1 MKRFL
6 LMAVAAAGLTLVGFT
21 STAKA
26 DHYMGGGWGGGYGR
40 GYGYGGFHGGCGPR
54 YGYGYRPYVAPG
66 LFIGGP
72 RVGVGIGIGTGYAY
86 PPPPV
91 YGAGYGYPGY
101 YGGW

>member
-6 LMAVAAAGLTLVGFT
+6 LLAAAVGGLVFAGSA

-26 DHYMGGGWGGGYGR
+26 DHFVGGWRGGYAR
-40 GYGYGGFHGGCGPR
+40 PYAYGWRPGWGPR
-54 YGYGYRPYVAPG
+54 YAYGYRPYVAPG

-72 RVGVGIGIGTGYAY
+72 RIGIGIGTGYAY

-91 YGAGYGYPGY
+91 YGPGYAYPGY
-101 YGGW
+101 YGW